1 MNLKQKQS
9 VIDAYRRNLQA
20 MGLEPD
26 AMGDVTV
33 ETRAGPY
40 RFRLFPEL
48 RNIVTGKPIPNQS
61 PWIAG
66 RFADVPAARALSD
79 YVGLSGKMNWHG
91 IRDAVEIDGI
101 FRYLRG
107 LLVDASAQSSR

>member
-1 MNLKQKQS
+1 MNLKQKQN
-9 VIDAYRRNLQA
+9 VIDAYHRNLHA
-20 MGLEPD
+20 LGLEPD

-33 ETRAGPY
+33 ETRAGSY
-40 RFRLFPEL
+40 RFRLIPEL
-48 RNIVTGKPIPNQS
+48 RSIVTGKPIPNQS

-79 YVGLSGKMNWHG
+79 AVGLTGKMNWHV
-91 IRDAVEIDGI
+91 IRDEVEVGGI

-107 LLVDASAQSSR
+107 LLKVAA